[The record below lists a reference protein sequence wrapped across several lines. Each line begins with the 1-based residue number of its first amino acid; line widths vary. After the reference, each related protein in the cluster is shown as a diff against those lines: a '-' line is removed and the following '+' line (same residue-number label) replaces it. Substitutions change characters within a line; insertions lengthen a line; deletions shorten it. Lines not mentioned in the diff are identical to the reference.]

1 MTASPS
7 PPLGQGDKYDL
18 INTVIGPELDGLSL
32 AEYIE
37 GRKEA
42 GAPYSKISEEINALL
57 VRCSRPDLRVSHESA
72 RRWDPSGNFVARQ
85 TSDVG
90 ARMLAI
96 PPTTSIPPAKFQPPR
111 GERG

>member
-1 MTASPS
+1 MTAPPS

-18 INTVIGPELDGLSL
+18 INTVIGPELNDLTL
-32 AEYIE
+32 AQYIE

-42 GAPYSKISEEINALL
+42 GMAYSKISEEVNILL
-57 VRCSRPDLRVSHESA
+57 ARCGRSDLRISHESA

-85 TSDVG
+85 VSEVG
-90 ARMLAI
+90 SKMLMI
-96 PPTTSIPPAKFQPPR
+96 PPSTGVPPAKFQPPR